1 MTEAIYSAGFN
12 SGSRFYETSNEV
24 LGMTPLAFRAGG
36 AGAPYDDAM
45 TTQEAANL
53 LNVSRPH
60 LVKLLERILDA
71 MPRCCPIP
79 LRQSPIALSL
89 ANGRRRSPYER
100 CCFRDRIGGAFLL
113 TRFRIQ
119 RSVADPL
126 EDGEGLS
133 VERTEAVLH

>member
-1 MTEAIYSAGFN
+1 MLSDPVEAIAH
-12 SGSRFYETSNEV
+12 
-24 LGMTPLAFRAGG
+24 RA
-36 AGAPYDDAM
+36 
-45 TTQEAANL
+45 Q
-53 LNVSRPH
+53 
-60 LVKLLERILDA
+60 
-71 MPRCCPIP
+71 PRD
-79 LRQSPIALSL
+79 
-89 ANGRRRSPYER
+89 GRRRSPYER